1 MLNKKVLRKICRQNR
16 QSLPHQMRQ
25 IATLRANRVLKFCIK
40 RGKNIAV
47 YFPIGSE
54 MRLDEFVRT
63 AQKRGAKIYLPY
75 IEPRQLRL
83 WFTPYSTGKSER
95 SRGSGS
101 LKVPQFS
108 GKKIRVHR
116 LNTLILPIVSIDKMG
131 YRLGQG
137 GGYYDATLAQTR
149 HIVQP
154 KKIAVGFACQQID
167 ALPHEA
173 HDCRVDAFVS
183 EQSCYWF

>member
-1 MLNKKVLRKICRQNR
+1 MLDKKVLRKICRQNR

-101 LKVPQFS
+101 LKVPQFA

-116 LNTLILPIVSIDKMG
+116 LNTLILPIVGIDKMG
-131 YRLGQG
+131 YR
-137 GGYYDATLAQTR
+137 
-149 HIVQP
+149 HIVQT